1 MISSATKAPGS
12 KKHSAKS
19 SWKSGKL
26 EERELSMATLS
37 YRDAVG
43 RALHDSMRDEPR
55 LLIIGQNLTNHA
67 LKALVETYGAERVRD
82 CSISESA
89 MVGMAVGAAMKG
101 MKVVVMIAY
110 ADIASVCHMAIVQS
124 AAKLHYLTN
133 GRLRCPVIIRLPIA
147 RFRGH
152 GPEGNEVGVSWFY
165 NVPDLNIA
173 MPGSAGEAY
182 WNFREALARPTPT
195 LFFEDR
201 SLHTRSGEV
210 AENNFSGK
218 ARITRSGDKLSII
231 AAGRA
236 AALAEDAADELA
248 KVGHAGSIEVVSLG
262 FIKPLDKETI
272 LRSAANTGRVL
283 IIQDEPIRSG
293 YAPYVRCVLDELPA
307 GKLAAA
313 PRIIAGA
320 DQFLPFWDERPF
332 LPSVE
337 SVMAAAREVL
347 KGA

>member
-1 MISSATKAPGS
+1 MI
-12 KKHSAKS
+12 
-19 SWKSGKL
+19 
-26 EERELSMATLS
+26 TLS

-55 LLIIGQNLTNHA
+55 LLIIGQNLTHHA
-67 LKALVETYGAERVRD
+67 LKALVETYGGERVRD

-133 GRLRCPVIIRLPIA
+133 GRLSCPVLIRLPIA

-152 GPEGNEVGVSWFY
+152 GPEGNEVGASWFY

-173 MPGSAGEAY
+173 MPGSPNEAY
-182 WNFREALARPTPT
+182 WNFREALSRPTPT

-201 SLHTRSGEV
+201 SIHPRTGELSATNFAGRARVTRVGQ
-210 AENNFSGK
+210 G
-218 ARITRSGDKLSII
+218 LSII

-248 KVGHAGSIEVVSLG
+248 RNGIANAVEVVSLG
-262 FIKPLDKETI
+262 FIKPLDKETP
-272 LRSAANTGRVL
+272 LRSAAKTGRVL
-283 IIQDEPIRSG
+283 IVQDEPILSG

-307 GKLAAA
+307 GTLAAP
-313 PRIIAGA
+313 PRILAGA
-320 DQFLPFWDERPF
+320 EQFLPFWDERPF
-332 LPSVE
+332 LPSVG
-337 SVMAAAREVL
+337 SVIAAAKEMLQR
-347 KGA
+347 G

>member
-1 MISSATKAPGS
+1 MS
-12 KKHSAKS
+12 
-19 SWKSGKL
+19 
-26 EERELSMATLS
+26 TLN

-43 RALHDSMRDEPR
+43 KALQDSMREEPR
-55 LLIIGQNLTNHA
+55 LIIIGQNIASHA
-67 LKALVETYGAERVRD
+67 LKQLADTYGTERVRD
-82 CSISESA
+82 SSISESA

-133 GRLRCPVIIRLPIA
+133 GRLKCPVIIRLPIA

-152 GPEGNEVGVSWFY
+152 GPEGNEVGASWFY

-173 MPGSAGEAY
+173 MPGSASEAY
-182 WNFREALARPTPT
+182 WIFREALRRPTPT

-201 SLHTRSGEV
+201 SIHMRSGEV
-210 AENNFSGK
+210 NDTNPGSK
-218 ARITRSGDKLSII
+218 ARVTRSGGRLTII
-231 AAGRA
+231 AAGRT

-248 KVGHAGSIEVVSLG
+248 NQGIRDAVEIVSLG
-262 FIKPLDKETI
+262 LIKPLDKETV
-272 LRSAANTGRVL
+272 LKSSSKTGRVL
-283 IIQDEPIRSG
+283 IVQDEPAVSG

-307 GKLAAA
+307 TKIALA
-313 PRIIAGA
+313 PRILAGA
-320 DQFLPFWDERPF
+320 DQYLPYWDERPF

-337 SVMAAAREVL
+337 SVMAAAKDLMR
-347 KGA
+347 

>member
-1 MISSATKAPGS
+1 MIT
-12 KKHSAKS
+12 
-19 SWKSGKL
+19 
-26 EERELSMATLS
+26 MS

-43 RALHDSMRDEPR
+43 KALQDSMRDEPR
-55 LLIIGQNLTNHA
+55 LIVIGQNLTGHA
-67 LKALVETYGAERVRD
+67 LKTLAETYGEERVRD
-82 CSISESA
+82 TSISESA

-152 GPEGNEVGVSWFY
+152 GPEGNEVAASWFY

-173 MPGSAGEAY
+173 MPGSASEAY
-182 WNFREALARPTPT
+182 WNFRDALQRPTPT

-201 SLHTRSGEV
+201 SLHTRSSEISTDNPG
-210 AENNFSGK
+210 AR
-218 ARITRSGDKLSII
+218 ARITRSGDRLTII

-236 AALAEDAADELA
+236 AALGEDAADELTRR
-248 KVGHAGSIEVVSLG
+248 GQPDRLEVVSLG

-272 LRSAANTGRVL
+272 LSASKKTGRVL
-283 IIQDEPIRSG
+283 IVQDEPPWSG
-293 YAPYVRCVLDELPA
+293 YAPYVRCLLDEMPA
-307 GKLAAA
+307 GKLASA
-313 PRIIAGA
+313 PRILAGA

-332 LPSVE
+332 LPSLENVIDNALDL
-337 SVMAAAREVL
+337 MP
-347 KGA
+347 

>member
-1 MISSATKAPGS
+1 MS
-12 KKHSAKS
+12 
-19 SWKSGKL
+19 
-26 EERELSMATLS
+26 TLI

-43 RALHDSMRDEPR
+43 RALQDSMRDEPR
-55 LLIIGQNLTNHA
+55 LIIIGQNLTGHA
-67 LKALVETYGAERVRD
+67 LKALAETYGTERVRD
-82 CSISESA
+82 CAISESA

-133 GRLRCPVIIRLPIA
+133 ARLNCPVIIRLPIA

-152 GPEGNEVGVSWFY
+152 GPEGNEVGASWFY

-173 MPGSAGEAY
+173 MPSSPSEAY
-182 WNFREALARPTPT
+182 WNFREGLQRFTPT

-201 SLHTRSGEV
+201 SIHTRSGEV
-210 AENNFSGK
+210 AESNPGGK
-218 ARITRSGDKLSII
+218 ARVTRAGDRLTIV

-248 KVGHAGSIEVVSLG
+248 KQGDRGAVEVVSLG
-262 FIKPLDKETI
+262 FIKPLDKETV
-272 LRSAANTGRVL
+272 LKAASKTGRVL
-283 IIQDEPIRSG
+283 IVQDEPILSG
-293 YAPYVRCVLDELPA
+293 YAPYLRCVLDELPPA
-307 GKLAAA
+307 KLACA
-313 PRIIAGA
+313 PQIIAGA

-337 SVMAAAREVL
+337 SVMQAAREML
-347 KGA
+347 RKG

>member
-1 MISSATKAPGS
+1 MS
-12 KKHSAKS
+12 
-19 SWKSGKL
+19 
-26 EERELSMATLS
+26 TLS

-43 RALHDSMRDEPR
+43 KALQDSMREESR
-55 LLIIGQNLTNHA
+55 LMIIGQNLTGHA
-67 LKALVETYGAERVRD
+67 LKPLAETYGTERVRD

-89 MVGMAVGAAMKG
+89 MVGMAAGAAMRG

-133 GRLRCPVIIRLPIA
+133 GRLNCPVIVRLPIA

-173 MPGSAGEAY
+173 MPGSPSEAY
-182 WNFREALARPTPT
+182 WNFRDALQRKTPT

-201 SLHTRSGEV
+201 SIHTRSGELS
-210 AENNFSGK
+210 ESNPGGK
-218 ARITRSGDKLSII
+218 ARITRSGDRLTIV
-231 AAGRA
+231 AAGRT

-248 KVGHAGSIEVVSLG
+248 KRSYRGAVEVVSLG
-262 FIKPLDKETI
+262 FIKPLDTQTI
-272 LRSAANTGRVL
+272 LKAANKTGRVL
-283 IIQDEPIRSG
+283 IVQDEPILSG
-293 YAPYVRCVLDELPA
+293 YAPYLRCVLDELPA
-307 GKLAAA
+307 GKLAFA

-337 SVMAAAREVL
+337 SVIEAATEML
-347 KGA
+347 QKKDKG